1 MEFPLKQ
8 LALAGSVW
16 LVLSASAQAES
27 SLPPLDR
34 TVAVVENQV
43 ILQSELDQAVAQ
55 ARQQLASRQQ
65 TPPAADSLRR
75 SVLDQM
81 ILQRIQLDIVKR
93 AKGRVDEKAVDEALA
108 TFAQQQGAPSVA
120 AFTQAVQA
128 RDPGG
133 VERLRQ
139 QIRDSMLLSEL
150 RQQTLASRI
159 RITDRDL
166 DNFLASP
173 EGQTLQPREYH
184 TLHFLI
190 APPKGATPQA
200 NEQARQVAEALNR
213 GLQQGESA
221 SALVARLQTQGV
233 RIGGG
238 DMGWHAAR
246 DIDPGLSERLASL
259 QPGQTSGVLDS
270 PQGYQVVQLV
280 ESRDQSATL
289 EHQWQVRHI
298 LVSPGEGLSST
309 GAKTRIDQLAQ
320 QLQAGKSFAD
330 LASTYSSDPGSARA
344 GGELGW
350 VSAGQMVPEFETM
363 MKATPVGQTSA
374 PFQTQFGWHILRVE
388 AERDQDVSQQKLREL
403 ARQVLTQ
410 RRMEQELD
418 DWLREL
424 RAGAYVD
431 IRDPALKKPDAS

>member
-16 LVLSASAQAES
+16 LVLSASAQAEP

-128 RDPGG
+128 RDPSG

-184 TLHFLI
+184 TLHFL
-190 APPKGATPQA
+190 
-200 NEQARQVAEALNR
+200 R
-213 GLQQGESA
+213 G
-221 SALVARLQTQGV
+221 R
-233 RIGGG
+233 
-238 DMGWHAAR
+238 
-246 DIDPGLSERLASL
+246 
-259 QPGQTSGVLDS
+259 
-270 PQGYQVVQLV
+270 
-280 ESRDQSATL
+280 
-289 EHQWQVRHI
+289 
-298 LVSPGEGLSST
+298 
-309 GAKTRIDQLAQ
+309 
-320 QLQAGKSFAD
+320 F
-330 LASTYSSDPGSARA
+330 GSANAEFFVKLPR
-344 GGELGW
+344 
-350 VSAGQMVPEFETM
+350 VSRYNFCFECFGNTH
-363 MKATPVGQTSA
+363 TYIGFSNSRRTSNN
-374 PFQTQFGWHILRVE
+374 H
-388 AERDQDVSQQKLREL
+388 
-403 ARQVLTQ
+403 
-410 RRMEQELD
+410 
-418 DWLREL
+418 
-424 RAGAYVD
+424 
-431 IRDPALKKPDAS
+431 